1 MTPRSYAAFI
11 AFLKS
16 YGRKRGG
23 KNRIVLRSQ
32 RLRLHW
38 RSESNATRPCGCKI
52 LWRLNSELICSCAK
66 MRARSQAWRYPRT
79 RAKAGRTVRLSNQAD
94 WVVGRRSSMY
104 LPLNSLPAEDQRRW
118 QAAFRVG
125 DRFDGSGPGS
135 HLAEAT
141 RQNLTDSYGR
151 FLRFVLANRYDL
163 LNLMPDERV
172 NRRTVADY
180 VEWRGRS
187 CGDPMI

>member
-1 MTPRSYAAFI
+1 MA
-11 AFLKS
+11 
-16 YGRKRGG
+16 
-23 KNRIVLRSQ
+23 
-32 RLRLHW
+32 
-38 RSESNATRPCGCKI
+38 
-52 LWRLNSELICSCAK
+52 
-66 MRARSQAWRYPRT
+66 
-79 RAKAGRTVRLSNQAD
+79 
-94 WVVGRRSSMY
+94 RRSSMY
-104 LPLNSLPAEDQRRW
+104 LPLNSWPAEDQRRW

-187 CGDPMI
+187 CGDPMIAVELHRLRGALRLMCPDVDWSWLLTLTKRIAAAVPRKPKKHNLVTSERLYALGIELMDSADADAETAKRVCKAKALQY